1 MAELVKQRYAKALF
15 EVAIELKREDDFLMQ
30 LNGLDRV
37 LKENPGLL
45 KILKAPMVSKD
56 EKKTLIDEIFA
67 NKISNESINFLK
79 VLVDKK
85 RFESF
90 HQIVATYKE
99 LLNESRNIKEV
110 TAVTAVALSE
120 DMRTILSERLKK
132 ITGSNIVLHT
142 VVDESLIGGVLL
154 KIGNKQVDGT
164 VKSRLEGLKDE
175 ISAIIA

>member
-1 MAELVKQRYAKALF
+1 M
-15 EVAIELKREDDFLMQ
+15 
-30 LNGLDRV
+30 
-37 LKENPGLL
+37 
-45 KILKAPMVSKD
+45 
-56 EKKTLIDEIFA
+56 
-67 NKISNESINFLK
+67 
-79 VLVDKK
+79 
-85 RFESF
+85 
-90 HQIVATYKE
+90 
-99 LLNESRNIKEV
+99 
-110 TAVTAVALSE
+110 TAVALSE

>member
-1 MAELVKQRYAKALF
+1 MAELVQQRYAKALF

-30 LNGLDRV
+30 LNGLDSV

-67 NKISNESINFLK
+67 NKISNELINFLK

>member
-1 MAELVKQRYAKALF
+1 MAELVQQRYAKALF

>member
-1 MAELVKQRYAKALF
+1 MAELVQQRYAKALF
-15 EVAIELKREDDFLMQ
+15 EVAVELKKEDSFLEE
-30 LNGLDRV
+30 LNSLDRV
-37 LKENPGLL
+37 FKENDGLL